1 MVWVKDQKIM
11 LRHVGGLRRS
21 TIAGGKPVDWVALED
36 GEEFSV
42 GPHRFRA
49 HRVGRVAPEARR

>member
-1 MVWVKDQKIM
+1 MIWVKDQKIM
-11 LRHVGGLRRS
+11 LRHVGGPRRS
-21 TIAGGKPVDWVALED
+21 TLAGGRPVDWVTLED

-49 HRVGRVAPEARR
+49 ERIGSVAPEPRR